1 MWPEQHLIYT
11 TRKGVKI
18 FVSKGGKSQFN
29 FKVQYQEPG
38 KAVRTPKHI
47 HLIIDLYMKK
57 TGNRKLTMELVDHI
71 INDIILKVHSSTTNP
86 PQFQIFSL
94 EQVKQFE
101 ELDNY
106 GEYTVEFLL
115 GITELIMIQEK
126 TNYPKGILNLNLF
139 KAFREERDIFS
150 VVSAATFRG
159 GK

>member
-11 TRKGVKI
+11 TYKGIKI

-47 HLIIDLYMKK
+47 HLIIDLYMKRA
-57 TGNRKLTMELVDHI
+57 GNKQLTMGLVDHI
-71 INDIILKVHSSTTNP
+71 INNIILKVQPSNINP
-86 PQFQIFSL
+86 PKLQIFSP
-94 EQVKQFE
+94 EQMERFK

-106 GEYTVEFLL
+106 GEYPIEFLL
-115 GITELIMIQEK
+115 VIAELIMIQEK

-139 KAFREERDIFS
+139 RAFREEKDIFS